1 MKKFLFF
8 VMTLAVLMT
17 ACKKVE
23 NPNVSLEGNQ
33 WISEEFEAE
42 WVYPAG
48 MYLFDIGAKS
58 DAGKMTI
65 VLVATESNSTF
76 KEGDLIKIYSGDY
89 TYDASTGVLS
99 SDGDA
104 VRVEYLTSKKIQFS
118 FVDTGSQ
125 FMVLSLVEGKQYPVK
140 EAVEFVEFEITPSK
154 EDDWAGG
161 SITFTSDKTIKSLTY
176 EVMTEGLTEKED
188 LCKTSLSGNTL
199 ILGEYVT
206 ADAAPANCLIKV
218 KATDEEGNEAECI
231 VTSKAWMP
239 AVYTE
244 SDGKYTQFDLK
255 NVLAGGTEYYIGA
268 LCADGE
274 IPYVRE
280 TDSFSG
286 ISYKLPSFMKPFGS
300 KDDKVAC
307 DAKSVNDFGYITYT
321 YGALSYVI
329 SVVVGL

>member
-1 MKKFLFF
+1 MS
-8 VMTLAVLMT
+8 LAVVMT

-58 DAGKMTI
+58 DAGKMTV

-176 EVMTEGLTEKED
+176 EVMTEGLTEKES

-244 SDGKYTQFDLK
+244 CVGRR
-255 NVLAGGTEYYIGA
+255 N
-268 LCADGE
+268 
-274 IPYVRE
+274 
-280 TDSFSG
+280 G
-286 ISYKLPSFMKPFGS
+286 ILYW
-300 KDDKVAC
+300 
-307 DAKSVNDFGYITYT
+307 
-321 YGALSYVI
+321 
-329 SVVVGL
+329 SVVC